1 MAIFRPKPSQ
11 IFFFGLVPKSPIHI
25 GWIYVKNP
33 KPNISCLG
41 PFKDTYHS
49 NHTVIERL
57 YGQSTLPA
65 CTVCSKKLC
74 FAWIDVPSDIV
85 SLHRFKKQVCE
96 PIVSLHRFKKQ
107 VCEPIVSLHRF
118 KKQVSELIVS
128 LHRQEIRPI
137 VSLHRRENHII
148 QKFVSLH
155 R

>member
-74 FAWIDVPSDIV
+74 FAWIDVYKGCHLNFCISIGLV
-85 SLHRFKKQVCE
+85 SAWVGQFCLNRLYRFIARKICLYRQKC
-96 PIVSLHRFKKQ
+96 RFIAQ
-107 VCEPIVSLHRF
+107 
-118 KKQVSELIVS
+118 
-128 LHRQEIRPI
+128 
-137 VSLHRRENHII
+137 N
-148 QKFVSLH
+148 
-155 R
+155 